1 MNNTKKQCF
10 DRLLDALEGRPW
22 LSHPPTQVALIALQH
37 GHVEAGYSVPA
48 FARIRILLLR
58 RIVSL
63 KPTTLVF
70 PVVSVL
76 PVYTTYMLAHLQ
88 ALENPGLIFLSET
101 EAPNTP
107 FFSQPC
113 NNNTSQVE
121 YAMEAVKQGGAS
133 LGLRSGSQVVLAA
146 LKRAPNEMSAPQ
158 KKIFKLDSNM
168 GVAIAGLTAD
178 ARSLAKYMRT
188 ECLNHK

>member
-1 MNNTKKQCF
+1 MN
-10 DRLLDALEGRPW
+10 
-22 LSHPPTQVALIALQH
+22 
-37 GHVEAGYSVPA
+37 
-48 FARIRILLLR
+48 
-58 RIVSL
+58 
-63 KPTTLVF
+63 
-70 PVVSVL
+70 VL
-76 PVYTTYMLAHLQ
+76 A
-88 ALENPGLIFLSET
+88 
-101 EAPNTP
+101 
-107 FFSQPC
+107 
-113 NNNTSQVE
+113 SQVE

-133 LGLRSGSQVVLAA
+133 LGLRSGSHVVLAA